1 MTPRYDPARNR
12 KTAHRGAP
20 APPPAIIA
28 IPEVYDEDNTLVH
41 KAFQE
46 QDPPDATFRFP
57 LGFDAFK
64 NAADEAK
71 FDAIRKETGCKLTPE
86 AVMGDT
92 MGVQILGTRDQCE
105 DAKGKLRAWSSA
117 RAKAMHTKTVAF
129 PSVGGFNEAKEDLAL
144 RKAAAA
150 ERRKKYRADCDT
162 TAFEGKRFNHAIVLE
177 YKRCDWMDSKILG
190 TYMEALDPIRMDK
203 KCHIT
208 WISDLPIA
216 DVENGT
222 EKGVRIGQGFF
233 ICGNNKDLMD
243 QAVER
248 LQNLDKQIIGRNIEA
263 LESFLVKPIPLPL
276 DYNAHVIE
284 RKKYFRP
291 QLFELKVNSDID
303 DKNIQTMHLKDVSGT
318 EPDFLSA
325 QKGGLRSIAE
335 LDTGAILM
343 GNRHVTSLNIQ
354 YIDMW
359 LMTMLEQARYWQGY
373 LEMRISIGTCA
384 FQTWKSAKECS
395 LYELEEMVEERNSE
409 PNAKS
414 LKAYMTTE

>member
-1 MTPRYDPARNR
+1 MAPRYDPPRNR
-12 KTAHRGAP
+12 RTAHRGAP
-20 APPPAIIA
+20 AQPPAIIA
-28 IPEVYDEDNTLVH
+28 TPEVFDEDNTLIH
-41 KAFQE
+41 RAFQE

-64 NAADEAK
+64 NASDEAK
-71 FDAIRKETGCKLTPE
+71 FDAIRKETGCQLIPE
-86 AVMGDT
+86 AVNDT
-92 MGVQILGTRDQCE
+92 MGVKIFGTRDQCE
-105 DAKGKLRAWSSA
+105 DAKGRLRAWSSA
-117 RAKAMHTKTVAF
+117 RAKAIHTKTVAF
-129 PSVGGFNEAKEDLAL
+129 PSVGGFNEVKEDLAF
-144 RKAAAA
+144 RKAATA

-177 YKRCDWMDSKILG
+177 YKHCDWMNGNILG

-208 WISDLPIA
+208 WIPNLPIA
-216 DVENGT
+216 DVENGN

-233 ICGNNKDLMD
+233 ICGNKKDLMD

-248 LQNLDKQIIGRNIEA
+248 LKNLDKQIVGRSIEA
-263 LESFLVKPIPLPL
+263 PEFFLVKPIPLPL

-291 QLFELKVNSDID
+291 QLFGLKVNSDID
-303 DKNIQTMHLKDVSGT
+303 EKNFQTMHLKDVSGT
-318 EPDFLSA
+318 EPDFLST
-325 QKGGLRSIAE
+325 QKGDVRSIAE
-335 LDTGAILM
+335 LATGAILM
-343 GNRHVTSLNIQ
+343 GNSRVTSLNIQ

-384 FQTWKSAKECS
+384 FGTWKSAKEYS
-395 LYELEEMVEERNSE
+395 LREFEETVEERNSE
-409 PNAKS
+409 PDAKG
-414 LKAYMTTE
+414 LKAYMTIE